1 MMDGL
6 KMEKNQQELNSQDVK
21 CPTEDVISAETIGIE
36 SEEKTNTKVTKR
48 NIKESFWRWRQRR
61 KCWIGWHRPRVWGH
75 TKEKDETFEYFYN
88 CEVCKDDGFWAP
100 PFNYNP
106 DIGETTKYVFSE

>member
-21 CPTEDVISAETIGIE
+21 CPTDDVVSAETIGIE

-48 NIKESFWRWRQRR
+48 NIKESFWRWRQRL
-61 KCWIGWHRPRVWGH
+61 KCRIGWHRHRVWGYTEDPIEMH
-75 TKEKDETFEYFYN
+75 YQ

-100 PFNYNP
+100 LFNFEFE
-106 DIGETTKYVFSE
+106 IGETSKYIPLE